1 MYENDLVD
9 ISKGIERDG
18 VQQQLR
24 SGLATQTSPVG
35 DPRRGLS
42 WILPQHGGAGG
53 GGAWLEMAH
62 VAAAGTQRSQGS
74 EGDSTQAERGRLRD
88 ESQVESW
95 VLGGEIQDGDRPRP
109 TPTRHPTKTGVRSPV
124 GDASPGNEPQ
134 DSPLTL
140 ARGREARG
148 GGRADGAGRAA
159 RHQRELAVPA
169 LSPQGTRLTSR
180 DASACPAS
188 RKGQSATRPEGW
200 LPPRRGETESMGNS
214 EQCSSKSEKPHVYL
228 HLRSLKCHRVFSE
241 QLRPTPSRVAGE
253 SE

>member
-1 MYENDLVD
+1 MD
-9 ISKGIERDG
+9 SAAAR
-18 VQQQLR
+18 
-24 SGLATQTSPVG
+24 
-35 DPRRGLS
+35 
-42 WILPQHGGAGG
+42 GAGG

-62 VAAAGTQRSQGS
+62 VAAAGTQRSRGS

-88 ESQVESW
+88 ESHVESW

-109 TPTRHPTKTGVRSPV
+109 TPTRHPTKTGVRPPV
-124 GDASPGNEPQ
+124 GDASPGDEPQ

-188 RKGQSATRPEGW
+188 RKGQSATPPEGW
-200 LPPRRGETESMGNS
+200 LPPRREETESMGNS
-214 EQCSSKSEKPHVYL
+214 ERCSSKSETPHVYL

-241 QLRPTPSRVAGE
+241 QLRPTPSRSRRRIRVTALN
-253 SE
+253 